1 MIQPTWSVK
10 APAWREV
17 RCLVPLFFLLVA
29 PLALA
34 ERVTVNPETELSLE
48 FSAKGATTCILV
60 PEKRYDPQACAGI
73 PQKEAS
79 AREGGD
85 QSVRALVILRQPEQV
100 FILTVASIKRPEIGQ
115 MYDQNIRGFIE
126 GTLRRLTEDFGA
138 TARLGEDSE
147 KPYTVQQVGGVPVA
161 RWEYTTELPEEDERA
176 NTASAVVY
184 LIPSRDTLDVLS
196 INTHRRNLAEARIV
210 GEQVISTL
218 KLPLTIDAKE
228 FGGDMTFAL
237 GKDIASV
244 LVLAALV
251 IGLGVAMWRRSRKV
265 HGAVGKRDDTASPRE

>member
-1 MIQPTWSVK
+1 MIQTPWSVK
-10 APAWREV
+10 APAWWAVPR
-17 RCLVPLFFLLVA
+17 LVQIFFLLVA

-34 ERVTVNPETELSLE
+34 EPVTVNPETELSLE

-60 PEKRYDPQACAGI
+60 PEKRYDAQACAGI

-79 AREGGD
+79 AREGED

-126 GTLRRLTEDFGA
+126 GTLKRLTEDFGA
-138 TARLGEDSE
+138 TARAVEDSE
-147 KPYTVQQVGGVPVA
+147 KPYTVQQVRGVPVA

-196 INTHRRNLAEARIV
+196 INTHQRDLAEARAV

-218 KLPLTIDAKE
+218 KLPLTIKVEE

-251 IGLGVAMWRRSRKV
+251 IGLGVAMWRRSRK
-265 HGAVGKRDDTASPRE
+265 APSSVGKRDDTAIPRE